1 MGNNGNDFG
10 LNRKDLYSETGRMIY
25 GDYFGKEKTPERK
38 KQVAVQEDEKPKQE
52 KQYVPPVAE
61 PAEQKQEEV
70 KRQEQ
75 VKKEPVKEEKPDDS
89 VVSIDDLVSNITKK
103 KVQENISRR
112 EVKRPEGNP
121 PSPRDFI
128 TGYFEDICGIIGE
141 RKGSFRTL
149 LCMINNQP
157 VNYVGPS
164 SAGKSKMKT
173 ALRGLLPKDSY
184 LELTTPDEFKEAL
197 ESGEINGKVLS
208 VPEFQIIL
216 RDSKNR
222 KDVLKL
228 MINNE
233 YKNASIKFFVTS
245 VATDDPYFK
254 KYIATNKQ
262 LMRRLN
268 NIFIQMGHDKWENIQ
283 AYEIEKSIEGAFL
296 DDSKRNTVEHYRE
309 WMNYLRNIK
318 LGKISDPLA
327 AFHRQYF
334 IDSPKAGDVLKR
346 YQKLERALLKMSLE
360 ESTYDVYG
368 KKIPILSIREKYRV
382 DRLRELVNQEIKEL
396 DGDARKML
404 KKEYKWP
411 EEDIK
416 KYFESVERSK
426 QECDW
431 QIGWESALESLN
443 ILREKNLIPASVVAE
458 YINRHV
464 VNGKVT
470 VVDDYTGEV
479 VVLAEHPPKQEIN
492 KDAIIVT
499 DLERVFEPEVVEE
512 QPYGPQPLP
521 EHQGYAIPLEEQ
533 KKKMLC
539 LPPGRGGE

>member
-1 MGNNGNDFG
+1 MGKDNGNGFE

-25 GDYFGKEKTPERK
+25 GDYFGKEKAPEIKRK
-38 KQVAVQEDEKPKQE
+38 TAVQEDEKPKQE
-52 KQYVPPVAE
+52 KQYVPPAAE
-61 PAEQKQEEV
+61 PAGQKQEE
-70 KRQEQ
+70 
-75 VKKEPVKEEKPDDS
+75 VKKEPVKEEKKPDDS

-103 KVQENISRR
+103 TVQENISRR

-128 TGYFEDICGIIGE
+128 IDYFENICKNIDE

-149 LCMINNQP
+149 LSMINNQP
-157 VNYVGPS
+157 INYVGPS
-164 SAGKSKMKT
+164 SAGKTKMKM
-173 ALRGLLPKDSY
+173 ALKGLLPADSY

-197 ESGEINGKVLS
+197 DSGEINGKVLS

-233 YKNASIKFFVTS
+233 YKNAWIKFFVSS

-268 NIFIQMGHDKWENIQ
+268 NIFIQMSRDKWQNIQ
-283 AYEIEKSIEGAFL
+283 DYEIEQSIEAAFL
-296 DDSKRNTVEHYRE
+296 DDFNKPVVEHYRN
-309 WMNYLRNIK
+309 WMTYLRSIK
-318 LGKISDPLA
+318 LGKISDIFS
-327 AFHRQYF
+327 AFHRRYF

-346 YQKLERALLKMSLE
+346 YKKLERALLKMNLE

-382 DRLRELVNQEIKEL
+382 DSLRNLVNQEIKEL

-404 KKEYKWP
+404 KEEYKWP
-411 EEDIK
+411 DEDIK
-416 KYFESVERSK
+416 KYFESVERSE

-443 ILREKNLIPASVVAE
+443 KLREKNLIPASVVAE

-464 VNGKVT
+464 INGKVT

-479 VVLAEHPPKQEIN
+479 VVLAEHPPKQKVN
-492 KDAIIVT
+492 RDAIIIT
-499 DLERVFEPEVVEE
+499 DLERIFEPEIVEE
-512 QPYGPQPLP
+512 QQYGPQPLP
-521 EHQGYAIPLEEQ
+521 EHQNYAIPLAEQ

-539 LPPGRGGE
+539 LPPGRGGEENVN